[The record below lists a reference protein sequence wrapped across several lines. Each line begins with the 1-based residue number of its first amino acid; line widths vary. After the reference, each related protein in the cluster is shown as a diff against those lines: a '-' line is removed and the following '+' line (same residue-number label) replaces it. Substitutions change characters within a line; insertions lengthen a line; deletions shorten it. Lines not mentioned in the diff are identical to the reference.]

1 MLKERQDFFIKLLL
15 EHIGITFTTI
25 LIATIL
31 GIAIGVL
38 TSEKKSISPFVLG
51 GINFLYTIPTISFLG
66 LMIPILGIGNKTAIF
81 TLIVYALLP
90 IVNSTYVGLKNVD
103 GTLLEASVGM
113 GCTKR
118 QILYKVKLPLAFPY
132 ILSGI
137 RSMAVMSISLAGM
150 ASFVGAG
157 GLGVAIYRGITTNNK
172 TMIIIGSLLIA
183 FLALTVDFIISRFER
198 KIKSAHSTVRKTRK
212 N

>member
-1 MLKERQDFFIKLLL
+1 MLKERQDFFIKLLF
-15 EHIGITFTTI
+15 EHIGITFITI

-31 GIAIGVL
+31 GVGIGIL
-38 TSEKKSISPFVLG
+38 TSEKKSLSPFVLG
-51 GINFLYTIPTISFLG
+51 TINFLYTIPTISFLG
-66 LMIPILGIGNKTAIF
+66 LMIPILGIGNKTAIV

-103 GTLLEASVGM
+103 STLLEASVGM

-183 FLALTVDFIISRFER
+183 ILALTVDYIISLFEK
-198 KIKSAHSTVRKTRK
+198 KIQFSRSSNSKTRK